1 MQEKGIL
8 LKRQS
13 LMSMEINFTQNLFKY
28 SVVNSVPEFRRDLQ
42 LVLQKVWKHRAILA
56 GMKAA
61 VEEMEGWLPPQ

>member
-13 LMSMEINFTQNLFKY
+13 LMLMEINFTQNLFKY

-42 LVLQKVWKHRAILA
+42 LVLQKV
-56 GMKAA
+56 
-61 VEEMEGWLPPQ
+61 

>member
-28 SVVNSVPEFRRDLQ
+28 SVVTSVSEFRRDLQ
-42 LVLQKVWKHRAILA
+42 LVMRKV
-56 GMKAA
+56 
-61 VEEMEGWLPPQ
+61 